1 MVSQW
6 LPPDK
11 AELVTKALQGKSSQE
26 DKTDFFSFPE
36 AWKLHLAT
44 PIDNGVLYITKKWGA
59 FFDNVRTVLLFLING
74 TQGLLN
80 AIPWF
85 VLLAITALAGKKS
98 TQKLSNGLIFAGLLF
113 IVGLFGYWEFMMETL
128 AVVIVS
134 VLVSLLIGLP
144 IGVILSKSSGSYA
157 KIILDAMQTMPTFVY
172 MIPAVMLLGPGKV
185 PAVLATVVYA
195 VVPIIRLTALG
206 IRQVNEEVI
215 EAARS
220 FGTSSWQLLWK
231 VQIPQAMPTIM
242 TGVNQTIMMGVAMVV
257 TCAMIGADG
266 LGMEVLI
273 AINRTESG
281 RGLLAGLSIVFL
293 AIVLDRLTQGLAKRG
308 DK

>member
-1 MVSQW
+1 
-6 LPPDK
+6 
-11 AELVTKALQGKSSQE
+11 
-26 DKTDFFSFPE
+26 
-36 AWKLHLAT
+36 
-44 PIDNGVLYITKKWGA
+44 
-59 FFDNVRTVLLFLING
+59 
-74 TQGLLN
+74 
-80 AIPWF
+80 
-85 VLLAITALAGKKS
+85 
-98 TQKLSNGLIFAGLLF
+98 
-113 IVGLFGYWEFMMETL
+113 
-128 AVVIVS
+128 
-134 VLVSLLIGLP
+134 
-144 IGVILSKSSGSYA
+144 
-157 KIILDAMQTMPTFVY
+157 

-206 IRQVNEEVI
+206 IKQVNEEVI

-308 DK
+308 EK